1 MKGKQFNNQY
11 SLTALFICLSV
22 KSLVY
27 RIYFFHKLPNIELHN
42 AYICNTLVH
51 NMYVM
56 LHVLNID
63 IHELTQIYINYT
75 LHEPKGAIKV
85 VLMKNQDR
93 KYYLQHVYL
102 NAM

>member
-42 AYICNTLVH
+42 TYRYV
-51 NMYVM
+51 YVM

-63 IHELTQIYINYT
+63 IHDLTKIYINYT
-75 LHEPKGAIKV
+75 LHEPKGANN
-85 VLMKNQDR
+85 VLLK
-93 KYYLQHVYL
+93 LFL
-102 NAM
+102 